1 MGREDLEMNCMKCGI
16 SINEEQVFCD
26 KCLQDMQRYPV
37 KSNIQVTIPV
47 RPVVSAAK
55 KRNRR
60 HRSSLQDVQVRR
72 LKIKLRLAHTALI
85 VVLIAFFILAAIM
98 MKYLSD
104 NRTEYTPGQN
114 YNTMPSTE
122 TT

>member
-26 KCLQDMQRYPV
+26 QCLQDMQRYPV
-37 KSNIQVTIPV
+37 KPNVQVTIPV
-47 RPVVSAAK
+47 RPVVSATK

-60 HRSSLQDVQVRR
+60 HRGSMQDEQVRR
-72 LKIKLRLAHTALI
+72 LRFKLRLAHAALI
-85 VVLIAFFILAAIM
+85 VVLIAFFALAAIM
-98 MKYLSD
+98 VKYLSD
-104 NRTEYTPGQN
+104 NRTEYVPGQN